1 MLLRSTN
8 GESKSPMKYCPTCNA
23 KYEDSVS
30 FCANDGEVLED
41 DATSIVNST
50 LDGQYHIESML
61 GKGGMGAVY
70 RARHILLGDKVAIK
84 VLPPQMRNNAE
95 WLRRFRREGQ
105 AARRFRHPN
114 AVTVYDLRTTSEG
127 LIYMVMEFVEGHTL
141 DVELKRSGRLSPLQ
155 AFTILEPIMSVLNA
169 AHAMGVVHRDL
180 KPENIMLGKPGEDGL
195 PVTKLLDLGIAK
207 MKEIAGSEA
216 SGTTALTIAGQVLGT
231 PFYMSPE
238 QWGEVPADGN
248 VEIDGRAD
256 IYSLGVVI
264 YELVAG
270 RRPFMGLTLQE
281 LRREHVSVTPRPLK
295 EVAQDVPEAFSRAI
309 ERAMSKDR
317 NQRQAT
323 AGELAAELRSALG
336 LPALAGS
343 NPSLN
348 LGSGTHSAV
357 PASQTSVSTGGDA
370 KGQGTNESLEG
381 RGTSADVITPTIL
394 TVDSPPRPPAD
405 SPQHRLAP
413 TSLAQPMPPPQ
424 SSSSSAS
431 HQPTPSSTS
440 YAQMPQMPTIA
451 TTLSASSYGAQS
463 SAYAPSEA
471 PRRSSKTP
479 LIITSAAILLIGGGV
494 GGWFL
499 LGNREGSSTANTNA
513 NSASSGTG
521 ANANSATTGG
531 GTGGTTA
538 STEESLTYWL
548 EVAEAGPR
556 GDSARVAPVVA
567 FKSGQSFKFH
577 FTPRQDGFL
586 YIIGPGEDGKPMT
599 FLTAEPVEDSGVES
613 NEVESGTEFSF
624 PEDEEEAEHWITL
637 DKKAGTESY
646 TVIFSPT
653 RLTAPAF
660 LNEEAGREL
669 TDEEQKELDDFRA
682 KYKANAPTTTVIN
695 GGGTE
700 PYVAVKAPQ
709 AARSEPVIFEVRI
722 EHK

>member
-1 MLLRSTN
+1 
-8 GESKSPMKYCPTCNA
+8 MKYCPTCNA
-23 KYEDSVS
+23 KYDDSVS

-41 DATSIVNST
+41 DATAIVNST

-114 AVTVYDLRTTSEG
+114 AVTVYDLRTTSDG

-141 DVELKRSGRLSPLQ
+141 DVELKRSGRLTPLQ

-180 KPENIMLGKPGEDGL
+180 KPENIMLGKPGEDGM

-207 MKEIAGSEA
+207 MKEIAGGEA

-270 RRPFMGLTLQE
+270 RRPFIGLTLQE
-281 LRREHVSVTPRPLK
+281 LRREHVSVTPRSLH
-295 EVAQDVPEAFSRAI
+295 EVVPDVPEAFSRAI
-309 ERAMSKDR
+309 ARAMSKDR
-317 NQRQAT
+317 GERQAT
-323 AGELAAELRSALG
+323 AGELSAELRSALG

-343 NPSLN
+343 SPSLN
-348 LGSGTHSAV
+348 LGSGTHSST
-357 PASQTSVSTGGDA
+357 PASQTSVSAGDTA
-370 KGQGTNESLEG
+370 GQRTDKNQEG
-381 RGTSADVITPTIL
+381 RGTNADIISPTIL
-394 TVDSPPRPPAD
+394 TVDSPPRQQESD
-405 SPQHRLAP
+405 SSPHRLAP
-413 TSLAQPMPPPQ
+413 TSLSQPMPPP
-424 SSSSSAS
+424 SSSSQTPAPYSPSPSAN
-431 HQPTPSSTS
+431 
-440 YAQMPQMPTIA
+440 YAQMPPTPTIA
-451 TTLSASSYGAQS
+451 TNPSASSYGAQS
-463 SAYAPSEA
+463 SAYAPAAAA

-479 LIITSAAILLIGGGV
+479 LIIALAAVVLIGGGI

-499 LGNREGSSTANTNA
+499 LGNRNDTGANVNNSNVGAGSNTSSANTNA
-513 NSASSGTG
+513 GTNG
-521 ANANSATTGG
+521 TNAANMQEA
-531 GTGGTTA
+531 
-538 STEESLTYWL
+538 LTYWI
-548 EVAEAGPR
+548 EVAEAGPN

-577 FTPRQDGFL
+577 FKPLRNGYL
-586 YIIGPGEDGKPMT
+586 YIIGPGEDFKPTT
-599 FLTAEPVEDSGVES
+599 FLTAEPHEDSGLES
-613 NEVESGTEFSF
+613 NEVESGTEFAF
-624 PEDEEEAEHWITL
+624 PEDEDDAEHWITL

-653 RLTAPAF
+653 RLTSPAF
-660 LNEEAGREL
+660 LNEGAGREL
-669 TDEEQKELDDFRA
+669 TAAEQKELADFRA
-682 KYKANAPTTTVIN
+682 KYKANAPATDVLN

-700 PYVAVKAPQ
+700 PLVSVKAPQ
-709 AARSEPVIFEVRI
+709 AAQSEPVIFDVRI